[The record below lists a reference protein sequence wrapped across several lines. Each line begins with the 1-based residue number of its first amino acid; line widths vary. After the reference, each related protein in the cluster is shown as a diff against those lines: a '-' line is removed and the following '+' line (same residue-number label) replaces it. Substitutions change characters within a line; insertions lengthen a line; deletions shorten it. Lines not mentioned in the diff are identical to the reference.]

1 MEQPKHLIFICQNL
15 RGDTDPRGSCM
26 ARGGSEVLA
35 QLKGRRAEL
44 GLKKRLRVM
53 GSSCLGACE
62 SGITA
67 LVVGP
72 EGATYYGRLDPA
84 SADAL
89 IDECVLAGAPG
100 PALRRHR
107 LPPSDLL
114 DLSALEG
121 APEGTSGGS
130 AAADG
135 DGGANRTDQ
144 GGEPT

>member
-1 MEQPKHLIFICQNL
+1 
-15 RGDTDPRGSCM
+15 M

-44 GLKKRLRVM
+44 GLKKQLRVM

-72 EGATYYGRLDPA
+72 EGSTFYGRLDSA

-100 PALRRHR
+100 PELRRHR
-107 LPPSDLL
+107 LPSSNLL
-114 DLSALEG
+114 DLSALEE
-121 APEGTSGGS
+121 APQQTPPQTFRGRAGVDGEGDTSGVNG
-130 AAADG
+130 
-135 DGGANRTDQ
+135 TDQ